1 MVARRQQT
9 TASSQSVGFY
19 KFVALTF
26 LAITLI
32 LFGVIVFMS
41 SKRAIITITTRPEPV
56 DITTTIGVNSDAA
69 RAVPGTVVTTTLT
82 QTEIYHPTGN
92 KEEPGI
98 AEGTVTLHNE
108 TSLDQPLIATTRLL
122 TSDGILFRLKDRVL
136 VPAGGTVTAEVYADE
151 EGAKS
156 DIGPTKFTIP
166 GLNET
171 KQAVIYATSEVA
183 MSGGVKK
190 IGSVSQEDIDKAK
203 KLLLEDLKSS
213 AEAALVDQV
222 DQTLTLAI
230 YDVADPAYTVG
241 AEIGEEVS
249 DFTLSASVTVV
260 GVFVSPEE
268 VNKLASDVLMSRA
281 IDDAEYIEPS
291 DAAPA
296 VTLSSYDAADNTAE
310 LEVTYTGRATINP
323 ESKQLDKI
331 AFYGKTKDEVR
342 RYLLSLDH
350 VYGVDV
356 HLRPAWTQTIP
367 HVADHV
373 DVVVKQVAE

>member
-9 TASSQSVGFY
+9 TQSSQSVGFY
-19 KFVALTF
+19 KFVALIF

-56 DITTTIGVNSDAA
+56 DITTTIGVNADSA
-69 RAVPGTVVTTTLT
+69 RTIAGSVVTTTVSGT
-82 QTEIYHPTGN
+82 NTYFPTGN
-92 KEEPGI
+92 KEEPGL
-98 AEGTVTLHNE
+98 AVGTVTIHNE

-122 TSDGILFRLKDRVL
+122 SSDDVLFRIKDRVL
-136 VPAGGTVTAEVYADE
+136 VPAGGTVKANVYADQ
-151 EGAKS
+151 EGSGS

-166 GLNET
+166 GLHDA
-171 KQAVIYATSEVA
+171 KQSVIYATSDTA
-183 MSGGVKK
+183 MSGGIRK
-190 IGSVSQEDIDKAK
+190 IGSVSQDDVEKAK
-203 KLLLEDLKSS
+203 KMLAEELKEDAKASLAAKVDSNLLLS
-213 AEAALVDQV
+213 V
-222 DQTLTLAI
+222 
-230 YDVADPAYTVG
+230 YDVSDPTYTVG
-241 AEIGEEVS
+241 ATIGEEVS
-249 DFTLSASVTVV
+249 EFTLSANMTVV
-260 GVFVSPEE
+260 GVFFSPDD
-268 VNKLASDVLMSRA
+268 VQTLASDVLMSRA

-291 DAAPA
+291 DAAPV
-296 VTLSSYDAADNTAE
+296 VTLGSYDLERQEAE
-310 LEVTYTGRATINP
+310 LDVTYTGRATINP
-323 ESKQLDKI
+323 ESKQLSKI

-373 DVVVKQVAE
+373 DIVVKQVE

>member
-9 TASSQSVGFY
+9 SASSQSVGFY

-41 SKRAIITITTRPEPV
+41 SKRAVITITTRPEPV
-56 DITTTIGVNSDAA
+56 DITTTIGVNADSA
-69 RAVPGTVVTTTLT
+69 RTIPGRVVTTTVSG
-82 QTEIYHPTGN
+82 TEIYHPTGN
-92 KEEPGI
+92 KEESGI
-98 AEGTVTLHNE
+98 AEGIVTLHNE
-108 TSLDQPLIATTRLL
+108 TTLDQPLVATTRVL
-122 TSDGILFRLKDRVL
+122 SADGVLFRLKERAL
-136 VPAGGTVTAEVYADE
+136 VPAGGTVDAAVYADA
-151 EGAKS
+151 EGSGS
-156 DIGPTKFTIP
+156 DIGPAKFTIP

-171 KQAVIYATSEVA
+171 KQALIYATSESA
-183 MSGGVKK
+183 MSGGIRK
-190 IGSVSQEDIDKAK
+190 IGSVSLEDIDKAK
-203 KLLLEDLKSS
+203 KLIAEELKEN
-213 AEAALVDQV
+213 AKAALAEQV
-222 DQTLTLAI
+222 DSELSLSV
-230 YDVADPAYTVG
+230 YDVSDPVYTTD

-249 DFTLSASVTVV
+249 EFTLSATVTVV
-260 GVFVSPEE
+260 GIFVSPEE

-291 DAAPA
+291 DAAP
-296 VTLSSYDAADNTAE
+296 VVSLSSYDLEREEAE
-310 LEVTYTGRATINP
+310 LDVTYTGRATINP
-323 ESKQLDKI
+323 ESRQLAKI

-373 DVVVKQVAE
+373 DIVVKQVE